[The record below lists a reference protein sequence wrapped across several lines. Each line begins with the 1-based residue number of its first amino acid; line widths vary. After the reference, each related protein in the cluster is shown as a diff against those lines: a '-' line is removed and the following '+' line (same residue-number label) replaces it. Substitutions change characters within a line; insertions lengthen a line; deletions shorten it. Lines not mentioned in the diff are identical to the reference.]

1 MSQESN
7 PEIGQFIDAGG
18 INTNYHD
25 IGDGFPTILIHGS
38 GPGVS
43 AFSNWRLAFPV
54 LSETVRVI
62 APDMAGFGYT
72 DRPEGIEYNLDTWVK
87 HLIDL
92 VDALKLDKVN
102 LVGNSFGGALTIAF
116 SIRYPERVNRIVLMG
131 AAGVSFELTEGLDF
145 AWGYTP
151 SFENMRKMLDLFAYD
166 RSLVTDDMAEMR
178 YQASLREGVQES
190 YASMFPAPRQNGI
203 DALASD
209 EADIAKIEAPALI
222 IHGREDRILP
232 FSNSVRLFELIPD
245 SQLHLFGKCGH
256 WTQIEHAARFSKLLT
271 DFFSEA

>member
-166 RSLVTDDMAEMR
+166 RSLVTDDLARMR
-178 YQASLREGVQES
+178 YEASLREGVQES

-232 FSNSVRLFELIPD
+232 YSNSVRLFELIPN

-271 DFFSEA
+271 DFFSEE

>member
-1 MSQESN
+1 MSQENN

-25 IGDGFPTILIHGS
+25 IGDGFPTVLIHGS

-54 LSETVRVI
+54 LSKTVRVI

-92 VDALKLDKVN
+92 VDAMKLDKVN

-131 AAGVSFELTEGLDF
+131 AAGVSFELTDGLDF

-166 RSLVTDDMAEMR
+166 RSLVTDDLARMR
-178 YQASLREGVQES
+178 YEASLREGVQES

-209 EADIAKIEAPALI
+209 ETDIAKIQAPALI

-232 FSNSVRLFELIPD
+232 YSNSVRLFELIPN

-256 WTQIEHAARFSKLLT
+256 WTQIEHATRFSKLLT
-271 DFFSEA
+271 DFFSEE